1 MRTVADAMTTPAPVV
16 ERSATV
22 QDASAEMLDA
32 GTQAAIVVDEGR
44 VCGVATAADVTA
56 ALAEAPDAARTP
68 IGAIVQ
74 RTAPNCAPG
83 GSARGSPPAD
93 ALRRARRGA
102 RRRREGSAHRPARGP
117 GGRHLSMERDDGEL
131 CDRGGSCDRDAR
143 TAATG

>member
-32 GTQAAIVVDEGR
+32 GTQAAIVVDGGR
-44 VCGVATAADVTA
+44 ACGVATAADVTA

-74 RTAPNCAPG
+74 RTAPTVHPEDLLAEVHL
-83 GSARGSPPAD
+83 RMRAD
-93 ALRRARRGA
+93 GRAVVPVVGA
-102 RRRREGSAHRPARGP
+102 EDQPIGLLEDPEAGI
-117 GGRHLSMERDDGEL
+117 
-131 CDRGGSCDRDAR
+131 
-143 TAATG
+143 